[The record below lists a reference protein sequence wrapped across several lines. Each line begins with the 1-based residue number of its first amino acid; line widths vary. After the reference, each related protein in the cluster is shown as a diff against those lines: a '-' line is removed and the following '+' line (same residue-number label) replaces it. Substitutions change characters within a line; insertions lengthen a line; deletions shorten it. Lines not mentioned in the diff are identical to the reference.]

1 MVSTLG
7 AVVAAAT
14 ATTMMTTSIS
24 TPKITHP
31 SKMDESSV
39 PWIFFL
45 SIVGI
50 AYVALYFKGSKYPMA
65 LTQSKVD
72 DEYYLVRNL
81 KDKQEAA
88 DRLARVRE
96 KILRLRTHLK
106 QTHMKKPFVAQMI
119 DNFDC
124 SASRFSESTPDAQY
138 TSYSVNKGE
147 KIFMCLRQRNE
158 REELVNENIIL
169 FVALHEMS
177 HVGTASSGHTPEFW
191 NHFSWL
197 LKQAEQVK
205 IYTFTDFAAHPVEYC
220 GVHITDAPTYKETVA
235 DGLNLK

>member
-1 MVSTLG
+1 
-7 AVVAAAT
+7 
-14 ATTMMTTSIS
+14 
-24 TPKITHP
+24 
-31 SKMDESSV
+31 MDESSV

-65 LTQSKVD
+65 LTQSKID

-96 KILRLRTHLK
+96 KILRLRKHLE

-119 DNFDC
+119 NNFDC

-147 KIFMCLRQRNE
+147 KVFMCLRQRNE
-158 REELVNENIIL
+158 REELVHENIIL

-177 HVGTASSGHTPEFW
+177 HVGTASIGHTPEFW
-191 NHFSWL
+191 NHFAWL
-197 LKQAEQVK
+197 LKQAEQVQ

-220 GVHITDAPTYKETVA
+220 GVHITDAPTYKESVQ

>member
-1 MVSTLG
+1 
-7 AVVAAAT
+7 
-14 ATTMMTTSIS
+14 
-24 TPKITHP
+24 
-31 SKMDESSV
+31 MDESSV

-65 LTQSKVD
+65 LIQSKVD
-72 DEYYLVRNL
+72 DEHYLVRNL

-147 KIFMCLRQRNE
+147 KIFMCLRQRND

-177 HVGTASSGHTPEFW
+177 HVGTASIGHTP
-191 NHFSWL
+191 
-197 LKQAEQVK
+197 
-205 IYTFTDFAAHPVEYC
+205 
-220 GVHITDAPTYKETVA
+220 
-235 DGLNLK
+235 